1 MFTVSRNPTPTV
13 AMSSWGF
20 FFYLKKVENR
30 IEFQKDYDR
39 INKEKRKNER
49 IGERNARKENYI
61 SRLQA

>member
-1 MFTVSRNPTPTV
+1 MGGS
-13 AMSSWGF
+13 